1 MPKNK
6 TQNKTK
12 SKNRKQTPNNNKT
25 HKAQN
30 RHCEQGQLS
39 RRKVMAYASQQS
51 HQYGFPRL
59 QSVHHH
65 IVKASFSSCSNFGE
79 RPYACSDN
87 SLRARDPNI
96 KALFFPSVPAFNVD
110 SKTSFKSWM
119 RCSVLTRTG
128 EVKFHSQS
136 FAHWANI
143 VLFFPS
149 VANCQPVNVNTSSMA
164 FFDDSTLPGKEAK
177 I

>member
-1 MPKNK
+1 MVVTMPKNK

-96 KALFFPSVPAFNVD
+96 KALFFPSRSCLQRGLLKNIFQVLDALLCTHQNGRGQIPLPKLCTLSKHRTLLSICCKLPA
-110 SKTSFKSWM
+110 
-119 RCSVLTRTG
+119 CQC
-128 EVKFHSQS
+128 EYKFHG
-136 FAHWANI
+136 I
-143 VLFFPS
+143 L
-149 VANCQPVNVNTSSMA
+149 
-164 FFDDSTLPGKEAK
+164 
-177 I
+177 